1 MLQVVERIGL
11 EQQVQLRVVRIR
23 LRQQVQQ
30 WRQLLKQRWRQQGRL
45 RQMVQQQLTGVLARR
60 TYGQVQVQQ
69 QQQQQQQ
76 VQQKQQQQRQQQHW
90 LGMKLVITMG
100 RLGRDGRLR
109 PG

>member
-30 WRQLLKQRWRQQGRL
+30 WRQLWKQLWRQQGRL
-45 RQMVQQQLTGVLARR
+45 RQMVQQQLTGVLARL

-69 QQQQQQQ
+69 HHQQQ
-76 VQQKQQQQRQQQHW
+76 VQQKQQQQQRQQQHW
-90 LGMKLVITMG
+90 LGMKLVILMG